1 MENKVVEMQPEAYQL
16 FAFYLFD
23 ETEIQMSRKE
33 IQNQKLICGIIL
45 VDNYEEALNSTE
57 EVRRSLLSALVERK
71 ITKYMQN
78 YDAIV
83 NKMEKDK
90 YMFVIRQ
97 KYLPVLQSSKFALLD
112 EVREI
117 NIGNEMSVTLCIGLG
132 VNAASYAQALD
143 WARHAIDL
151 ALGRGGDQAVVK
163 EKDKISY
170 YGGKTKQV
178 EKSTRVRARVKAHAL
193 RQVIYCRISAT
204 ISHADDAYGSI

>member
-1 MENKVVEMQPEAYQL
+1 MH
-16 FAFYLFD
+16 FHSLFD

-90 YMFVIRQ
+90 YMFVI
-97 KYLPVLQSSKFALLD
+97 LS
-112 EVREI
+112 E
-117 NIGNEMSVTLCIGLG
+117 
-132 VNAASYAQALD
+132 
-143 WARHAIDL
+143 
-151 ALGRGGDQAVVK
+151 
-163 EKDKISY
+163 
-170 YGGKTKQV
+170 
-178 EKSTRVRARVKAHAL
+178 
-193 RQVIYCRISAT
+193 ISASASEFQVR
-204 ISHADDAYGSI
+204 IAG